1 MGDPERL
8 VLPGE
13 PPETDFED
21 HTLTSNL
28 RAIILAGLCDD
39 VSDKDD
45 DFYEAEDMLG
55 SLLTKAVDTLEGM
68 ELATVE
74 NDESSAV
81 VSLCSASHV
90 KNMVSWSDVK
100 ESTAKDATILSVL
113 ELLKVGFPEDIRQVA
128 PDIRQYARYSSQLY
142 ELDGVLMLNDR
153 IVIPAAIRKDI
164 LKLLHAAHQGVDRMK
179 ARASDAMYWPGMVGD
194 ITRTRAECTSCHQIT
209 KSNPSQPPIPPADPE
224 YPFQQIAADY
234 FHHMG
239 CYYAVIVDRYS
250 HWPSVYRSQGA
261 ECGASGLIS
270 NLRKYFGRYGVPEEI
285 ASDGG
290 PEFTSEL
297 TQKFFKDWQIHHRQS
312 SVAFPHSNCRAELA
326 VKTVKRTIIDKCSP
340 SGSLDVDSYLQ
351 AMLSYKNTVDPVTGF
366 SPALAVFGRQI
377 RDGIPVLPGKF
388 NPHNTWKEK
397 LEYREK
403 ALAQR
408 HNAHHEAW
416 SEHTT
421 KLVPLKNQKGN
432 KPR

>member
-1 MGDPERL
+1 MLGCKDLTVATDHKPLLNILNDRSLADIQNRRLQNLKEKTLSYQFTIAHVPGRQHLGPDAASRYPVGDPERL

-74 NDESSAV
+74 NDESSTV
-81 VSLCSASHV
+81 VSLYSASHV

-113 ELLKVGFPEDIRQVA
+113 ELLKVGFPEDIRKVA

-194 ITRTRAECTSCHQIT
+194 ITRTRAECTSCHQIA
-209 KSNPSQPPIPPADPE
+209 KSNPSQPPMPPADPE
-224 YPFQQIAADY
+224 FPFQQIAADY

-250 HWPSVYRSQGA
+250 H
-261 ECGASGLIS
+261 
-270 NLRKYFGRYGVPEEI
+270 
-285 ASDGG
+285 
-290 PEFTSEL
+290 
-297 TQKFFKDWQIHHRQS
+297 
-312 SVAFPHSNCRAELA
+312 
-326 VKTVKRTIIDKCSP
+326 
-340 SGSLDVDSYLQ
+340 
-351 AMLSYKNTVDPVTGF
+351 
-366 SPALAVFGRQI
+366 
-377 RDGIPVLPGKF
+377 
-388 NPHNTWKEK
+388 
-397 LEYREK
+397 
-403 ALAQR
+403 
-408 HNAHHEAW
+408 
-416 SEHTT
+416 
-421 KLVPLKNQKGN
+421 
-432 KPR
+432 